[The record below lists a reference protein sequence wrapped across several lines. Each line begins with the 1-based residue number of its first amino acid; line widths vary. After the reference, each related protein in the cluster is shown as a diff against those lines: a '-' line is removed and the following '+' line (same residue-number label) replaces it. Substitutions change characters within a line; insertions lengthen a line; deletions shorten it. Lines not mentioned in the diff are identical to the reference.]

1 MTASYHEVPDELL
14 RLGVE
19 RLVPG
24 ADGDLLGAEEVEH
37 LHLHGPEAPAPVL
50 AVLVGLLRVGELA
63 HQPCLAAVQRHLHSR
78 HLLAAAYVPKTHKIQ
93 SGSAHQASTLTPS
106 LFFLPETVSF

>member
-50 AVLVGLLRVGELA
+50 AVLVGLLRVVEVA
-63 HQPCLAAVQRHLHSR
+63 HQPCLAAVQRHLHPR
-78 HLLAAAYVPKTHKIQ
+78 HLLAAAYVPTKNTQKV
-93 SGSAHQASTLTPS
+93 SQADQLIMTSSVP
-106 LFFLPETVSF
+106 